1 MGPLPSKAVTMTTT
15 IKKPNSAFMAPLK
28 PSDALAAAI
37 GPEAVPRTEIT
48 KKIWAYIKSHN
59 LQDEKNKRLINADA
73 NLQKVF
79 GKPQVTM
86 FEMTKLLQPHL
97 AKI

>member
-1 MGPLPSKAVTMTTT
+1 MTTAP
-15 IKKPNSAFMAPLK
+15 KKPNSAFMAPLK
-28 PSDALAAAI
+28 PSAELAAAI

-48 KKIWAYIKSHN
+48 KKIWEYIKSNN

-73 NLQKVF
+73 KLQKVF
-79 GKPQVTM
+79 GKNQVTM

-97 AKI
+97 GKV

>member
-1 MGPLPSKAVTMTTT
+1 MTTT
-15 IKKPNSAFMAPLK
+15 TKKPNSAFMAPLK